1 VVWMA
6 IGLVFYALYGRTR
19 SRLRRG
25 LQVREL

>member
-1 VVWMA
+1 MA